1 MVSSE
6 AFKKRISRS
15 KGATKLKVFS
25 RERAVS
31 ISLTRTARQ
40 KKAGS
45 ERSTGVS
52 IPAVYSLPVIG
63 SRVTWVHRAFSAL
76 SIFALVGPLIMPS
89 VALSSPGYLMGPVN
103 LQITGA
109 LQLSI
114 SGSASATPYVG
125 GANQQYVTVDWGE
138 MVGGNPARDTFSIQ
152 TASQFNTVFS
162 GSGSNKSFVTSWTP
176 VSHIYSSAGLKTILV
191 KVHHSNFNGNE
202 GDASEFTTEVFVPP
216 AALNVIKHVVNIGGG
231 DKVASDF
238 TIHVSGINPSPST
251 LNGSEA
257 GIIVSIDAG
266 TYLVSEDP
274 VTNYISSFSSDCSSS
289 IASGQTKTC
298 TITNTFTSEPPPPP
312 SPQCSD
318 GTDNDGDGKTD
329 FPADPG
335 CVSVE
340 DNDEID
346 SPPPPPSPQCS
357 DGTDNDSDG
366 KIDYPSDPGCADASD
381 NDETDPPPPPP
392 DPEDDL
398 TECSNEIDD
407 DDDGLIDLD
416 DPGCVEFAPKITVMK
431 ILTNDNTGTAELSA
445 FSFFVDLIEVFLG
458 TPTVFGPGSH
468 AVSETGPGGYTASFS
483 GDCAPDGI
491 VSLDIGESATCTVTN
506 DDIDYPQC
514 SDGIDNDDDGDIDY
528 DDDLGCSSSEDDDES
543 DDPAFP
549 QCSDGVDNDG
559 DGYID
564 GVDSGCANAE
574 DNDENTPPVIT
585 IDTELVELTLHSSF
599 DPLSGVT
606 VTDVE
611 DDPDPSVVV
620 GGDTVNTSATGTYVV
635 VYDAVDSDGAAAEQK
650 TRTINVVSPE
660 CSDGTDNDQD
670 GKTDYPA
677 DPGCSSASD
686 DDETNAPP
694 PPPPSPQCSD
704 GIDNDQDGL
713 IDMVDPGCTD
723 SSDNDETNTTG
734 GGDSGGGGGSSESSG
749 SGGGG
754 NGPILSL
761 PGDNT
766 SGGGGGGIVL
776 PSGLVLGAAAE
787 DNLPEGGSAYLD
799 IYIKRG
805 ASNDPEKVKKL
816 QSFLN
821 REMGANIPITG
832 FYGPLS
838 YIWVEKFQV
847 KYWEEVL
854 KPWVPHGLPTDHTP
868 TGYVYKTTRRWIN
881 MLNCP
886 ELNLPIPP

>member
-31 ISLTRTARQ
+31 ISLTRIARQ

-76 SIFALVGPLIMPS
+76 SIFALVGPLLVP
-89 VALSSPGYLMGPVN
+89 VAASAVQGSPP
-103 LQITGA
+103 
-109 LQLSI
+109 SI
-114 SGSASATPYVG
+114 SITSITDSEGVHNAPFDFNCQTNPLFNPVSVSGNGTGSAPPG
-125 GANQQYVTVDWGE
+125 DANQYRVQVDWGDST
-138 MVGGNPARDTFSIQ
+138 VTNGLGTF
-152 TASQFNTVFS
+152 TPNS
-162 GSGSNKSFVTSWTP
+162 GHVNFSFVFTSPT
-176 VSHIYSSAGLKTILV
+176 HTYTT
-191 KVHHSNFNGNE
+191 NGNFTIKARLYHSQPP
-202 GDASEFTTEVFVPP
+202 GHDNQADAIISIPICVHVPP
-216 AALNVIKHVVNIGGG
+216 PTHGSITMTKVVSGGTAQ
-231 DKVASDF
+231 VSDF
-238 TIHVSGINPSPST
+238 TLMVGSTAVTSGAVNDF
-251 LNGSEA
+251 A
-257 GIIVSIDAG
+257 AG
-266 TYLVSEDP
+266 TYIVSETGGPTGYTGTISGDCDSSTGS
-274 VTNYISSFSSDCSSS
+274 VT
-289 IASGQTKTC
+289 IAPGAHYDC
-298 TITNTFTSEPPPPP
+298 TITNTFTGEPPPPPP

-318 GTDNDGDGKTD
+318 DTDNDGDGKTD

-335 CVSVE
+335 CLNAE
-340 DNDEID
+340 DEDETD

-366 KIDYPSDPGCADASD
+366 KIDYPNDPGLADASD
-381 NDETDPPPPPP
+381 NDESDDPPPPPP

-398 TECSNEIDD
+398 TECSNELDD
-407 DDDGLIDLD
+407 DDDGSIDLD
-416 DPGCVEFAPKITVMK
+416 DSGCAEFAPKITVMK

-514 SDGIDNDDDGDIDY
+514 SDG
-528 DDDLGCSSSEDDDES
+528 
-543 DDPAFP
+543 
-549 QCSDGVDNDG
+549 VDNDG
-559 DGYID
+559 DGDID

-599 DPLSGVT
+599 DSLSGVT

-650 TRTINVVSPE
+650 TRTVNVVSPE

-787 DNLPEGGSAYLD
+787 DNLPEGCSAYLD

-847 KYWEEVL
+847 KYWEEDL
-854 KPWVPHGLPTDHTP
+854 KQRV
-868 TGYVYKTTRRWIN
+868 
-881 MLNCP
+881 
-886 ELNLPIPP
+886 